1 LSKVIDSIISNEQFA
16 FISGRQIL
24 DGPLILSELGFSS
37 NWGRWIRACLA
48 TSRASILIN
57 GSPTSEFSL
66 KRGLRQ
72 GDPLSPFLFIIL
84 MEGLHITLKNG
95 LTENMFRGICIGSP
109 GIRLSHLFYVDDVI
123 IISEWNQN
131 DMDNIIRIL
140 NSFYLASGLKINI
153 HKSNLYGVGVPSSE
167 VARVAAGSGCSAS
180 TLPFSYLG
188 LPIGSNMNRTSNWKV
203 LIDRFKARLSAP
215 DAVIKS
221 LESIRASFFWSASG
235 DKRKLAWIK
244 WSNILASLDKGGL
257 GSIHGDEAG
266 FDIKFCQTNGLWARI
281 VGSIYHIHSSGYIP
295 LNSFRFSV
303 RDGSLVRFWK
313 DTWLGDSPLCTRYNR
328 LFRLAR
334 NKNCLI
340 SDRIV
345 NGSWSWDLSRP
356 MFSGRTQTDSNNLMI
371 DISSLNINVERD
383 SPIFTLSTDNTF
395 FVNVARNFLDDCLL
409 PSSLPCTRWYKVLP
423 RKVNIFI
430 GLLFLD
436 RLPHRLNLSSRGLD
450 IESIMCPVCNGSV
463 ESNSHIF
470 FSCTSASS
478 IWRLVRGWCDLKF
491 LLLSSC
497 NDWDSW
503 LLACQV
509 TNDEKDQAYIIF
521 ASTCWTVWRF
531 RNNIAFNS

>member
-1 LSKVIDSIISNEQFA
+1 
-16 FISGRQIL
+16 
-24 DGPLILSELGFSS
+24 
-37 NWGRWIRACLA
+37 
-48 TSRASILIN
+48 
-57 GSPTSEFSL
+57 
-66 KRGLRQ
+66 
-72 GDPLSPFLFIIL
+72 

-95 LTENMFRGICIGSP
+95 LTENMFRGVCIGSP
-109 GIRLSHLFYVDDVI
+109 GIRLSHLFYADDVI

-203 LIDRFKARLSAP
+203 LIDRFKARLSGWKANMLSSGGRLTLIKSVLGSLGLYYMSIFKAP

-221 LESIRASFFWSASG
+221 LET
-235 DKRKLAWIK
+235 
-244 WSNILASLDKGGL
+244 SLDKGGL
-257 GSIHGDEAG
+257 GVGSIKAFNYSLLLKWRWRMLNCPSALWVHVLKSIHGDEAG
-266 FDIKFCQTNGLWARI
+266 FDIKGCQTNGLWARI
-281 VGSIYHIHSSGYIP
+281 VGSIYHLHSSGYIP

-303 RDGSLVRFWK
+303 GDGSLVRFWK

-340 SDRIV
+340 SDRIA
-345 NGSWSWDLSRP
+345 NGSWSWDWSRP
-356 MFSGRTQTDSNNLMI
+356 MFSGRTQTDFNNLLI
-371 DISSLNINVERD
+371 DISSLDINVERD

-395 FVNVARNFLDDCLL
+395 SVNVARNFLDDCLL

-423 RKVNIFI
+423 RKVNIFMWR
-430 GLLFLD
+430 LFLD

-470 FSCTSASS
+470 FSCTSTSS

-491 LLLSSC
+491 PLLSSC

-509 TNDEKDQAYIIF
+509 MNDEKDQAYIIF
-521 ASTCWTVWRF
+521 ASTFKGSSSPNLEMTFLFSGLASIGVLQGLKANIPNLERLDKVNGRF
-531 RNNIAFNS
+531 LEMVEGWLAWLISEI